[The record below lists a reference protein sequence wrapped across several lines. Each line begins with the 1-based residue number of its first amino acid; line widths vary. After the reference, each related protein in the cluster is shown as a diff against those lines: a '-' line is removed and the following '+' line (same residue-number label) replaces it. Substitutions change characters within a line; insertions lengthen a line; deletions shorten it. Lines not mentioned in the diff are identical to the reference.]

1 MNRFTLHSKL
11 DHISQYDLIYIDEI
25 YLIYIK
31 LVLSGNLEA
40 IIEFR
45 AEHEKMYFHDEIIT
59 VLTHTLNIINVHEY
73 LMADIKKS
81 GFSFEEKL
89 VMTGINKYEFEMFLK
104 SNKEQCVEPPYIIET
119 IDACFGLEM
128 SIKYCNFE
136 LIEYFSNKCEITIL
150 MAQFAHSGFNE
161 HTELITHEIVDKIF
175 KGKQINYI
183 ETFSKM
189 MNSSYEIVKY
199 WVRQIIDTD
208 KVPSCNLIVKE
219 IMKLDKMFIATF
231 IINMINHKMWNIV
244 NIFSK
249 ITFAL
254 NHALFKFV
262 FEQIMID
269 LSQNTR
275 EIAIELVK
283 ILKNTWLFT
292 IDKIALTIAQNLI
305 FQQDSKIDYRQYID
319 ILYPNL
325 KEKDQNECVM
335 AREYTLILQIAIWYD
350 DVELIN
356 KIIEKA
362 IGKYNFIDTLNACIY
377 VAIQKNNRELINRM
391 FKYGATNYEGLILG
405 AVDTFNKEQDS
416 AELFNTLEY
425 IYVIGAKNFGMLH
438 EVGCSCQYSHLA
450 NAFTG
455 HTDDEIINNIIKQ
468 NQNNRALSTIAK
480 FIFSKYKESNDKT
493 MFEWHG
499 TNYYNGYVC
508 TLEYWAVSNN
518 FEDIFVL
525 ID

>member
-1 MNRFTLHSKL
+1 
-11 DHISQYDLIYIDEI
+11 
-25 YLIYIK
+25 
-31 LVLSGNLEA
+31 
-40 IIEFR
+40 
-45 AEHEKMYFHDEIIT
+45 
-59 VLTHTLNIINVHEY
+59 
-73 LMADIKKS
+73 
-81 GFSFEEKL
+81 
-89 VMTGINKYEFEMFLK
+89 
-104 SNKEQCVEPPYIIET
+104 
-119 IDACFGLEM
+119 
-128 SIKYCNFE
+128 
-136 LIEYFSNKCEITIL
+136 
-150 MAQFAHSGFNE
+150 
-161 HTELITHEIVDKIF
+161 
-175 KGKQINYI
+175 
-183 ETFSKM
+183 
-189 MNSSYEIVKY
+189 
-199 WVRQIIDTD
+199 
-208 KVPSCNLIVKE
+208 
-219 IMKLDKMFIATF
+219 
-231 IINMINHKMWNIV
+231 
-244 NIFSK
+244 
-249 ITFAL
+249 
-254 NHALFKFV
+254 
-262 FEQIMID
+262 
-269 LSQNTR
+269 
-275 EIAIELVK
+275 
-283 ILKNTWLFT
+283 
-292 IDKIALTIAQNLI
+292 
-305 FQQDSKIDYRQYID
+305 
-319 ILYPNL
+319 
-325 KEKDQNECVM
+325 M